1 MVLHVLASFASLHA
15 AIAHRYKHTVCQH
28 RSRQDD
34 HSQNHPI
41 MVFHSRTAFKT
52 NPMAKCERTGCED
65 SQDKLQ
71 PHFDESTHVPKVEL
85 RALPRERDVAR
96 TRRPEGGRDYGGSAT
111 TSGGGSAMCAGRQLL
126 YSVVKVPAVASL
138 TAVVR
143 RSSECL
149 QCCSSFVIPRCRIR
163 QKLLSS
169 KP

>member
-71 PHFDESTHVPKVEL
+71 PHFDESTHVPKVEI

-111 TSGGGSAMCAGRQLL
+111 TSGGGKARGRRWKCAVTFPMKTWRKPTSANGIGTSTTLHGQ
-126 YSVVKVPAVASL
+126 
-138 TAVVR
+138 
-143 RSSECL
+143 
-149 QCCSSFVIPRCRIR
+149 
-163 QKLLSS
+163 
-169 KP
+169 